1 MHGRE
6 ILPIVDIHAARFVVL
21 QSCQSSQIHQIPST
35 TPGRSCV
42 PNSPSSWLQKAQPGS
57 SSSSRDSKFV
67 NILEQKFCV
76 PPGPGRL
83 GLRRQQI
90 RKEKRGCPGGA
101 GAEPRMERDQGM
113 RGGRGSLK
121 LLKCYFYLP
130 HFLLGGRLVSAPPS
144 LGPSCLD
151 LPVPF
156 SSGCL
161 LPRLEDKRKRGR
173 RAW

>member
-1 MHGRE
+1 MRRDLLSYNLVKVPKYTKSPAQSQAGAASLTHH
-6 ILPIVDIHAARFVVL
+6 LPGYKRRSQAAAAAAAGTA
-21 QSCQSSQIHQIPST
+21 SSST
-35 TPGRSCV
+35 SWSRSCV
-42 PNSPSSWLQKAQPGS
+42 SHLG
-57 SSSSRDSKFV
+57 R
-67 NILEQKFCV
+67 
-76 PPGPGRL
+76 GRL

-90 RKEKRGCPGGA
+90 RKERRGCPGGA
-101 GAEPRMERDQGM
+101 VAEPRMEIRECVEEEGV
-113 RGGRGSLK
+113 K